1 MKSYLV
7 LGLGRFG
14 QSFAKTL
21 ADLGNDVL
29 GVDSDEQI
37 VQESAEF
44 LTHVMQADASSE
56 DFLQAIGVK
65 NYDAVMVS
73 IGAHIQ
79 ASIITTVLLKEMGVS
94 RIIAKAQNNL
104 HAKILE
110 KVGADKVVLPEQ
122 EMGIWEANKLISNN
136 LIDTI
141 ELSPDYSIIE
151 TTVPSGWAGKSIRDL
166 ALRTRYKINL
176 IALKNEKGI
185 DVIPQPDTVFRKE
198 DIIAVVGKNSDLK
211 RFRSSH

>member
-21 ADLGNDVL
+21 VDLGHDVL

-37 VQESAEF
+37 VQQSSEF
-44 LTHVMQADASSE
+44 LTHVMHADASSE
-56 DFLQAIGVK
+56 DFLKVIGVK
-65 NYDAVMVS
+65 NFDAIMVA

-79 ASIITTVLLKEMGVS
+79 SSIFTTVLLKEMGAS
-94 RIIAKAQNNL
+94 HIIAKAQNHL

-122 EMGIWEANKLISNN
+122 DMGIWEANKLVSNN
-136 LIDTI
+136 IIATI
-141 ELSPDYSIIE
+141 ELSPEYSIIE
-151 TTVPSGWAGKSIRDL
+151 TTVPTGWVGKSIGDL
-166 ALRTRYKINL
+166 AIRTRYHINL
-176 IALKNEKGI
+176 IAIKTDKGI
-185 DVIPQPDTVFRKE
+185 DVIPQADTVFQKE
-198 DIIAVVGKNSDLK
+198 DIIAIVGKNSDLK
-211 RFRSSH
+211 WIRSNR